1 MKTYWNR
8 LLVIALLGWST
19 IGFWAAPVSAQSAR
33 TMAQGHFTLPYEVH
47 WKSTVL
53 PAGDYTFRLQETPS
67 WTTVGLQGPNGD
79 TQITALAIDSEASK
93 ESSKLKI
100 EHRDGVDYVHDL
112 YVAEAGLHVRYAV
125 PKIPKSE
132 RLLAKR
138 QTPSDRATVAMSD
151 DNNRR

>member
-1 MKTYWNR
+1 
-8 LLVIALLGWST
+8 LESLAGDCVAGLVDDRILGC
-19 IGFWAAPVSAQSAR
+19 PVSAQNAR
-33 TMAQGHFTLPYEVH
+33 AMAQGRFTLPYEVH

-53 PAGDYTFRLQETPS
+53 PPGDYTFRLQETPS

-112 YVAEAGLHVRYAV
+112 YVAEAGLQCVTRCRRYRKA
-125 PKIPKSE
+125 
-132 RLLAKR
+132 
-138 QTPSDRATVAMSD
+138 SDCWRSG
-151 DNNRR
+151 R